1 MRRFRPL
8 TKNRIGSV
16 ASLVSSRRLRAPA
29 AHHGPVLNQ
38 AVEYGSSSQSA
49 IISGFQLSAIFG
61 KPSPAKAAASSNPHR
76 GQALTAFPRVRSSK
90 AFRRRPLYRVD
101 RPRRA
106 GIRNPAR
113 KRPCDS
119 PQIGKSI
126 VEDEPMNELLNALL
140 RMLTAIVCFTPADR
154 PSVRLRPS
162 PGQRLRLGT
171 VPLVAPKL
179 GRLD

>member
-1 MRRFRPL
+1 MSETR
-8 TKNRIGSV
+8 
-16 ASLVSSRRLRAPA
+16 
-29 AHHGPVLNQ
+29 
-38 AVEYGSSSQSA
+38 
-49 IISGFQLSAIFG
+49 
-61 KPSPAKAAASSNPHR
+61 
-76 GQALTAFPRVRSSK
+76 
-90 AFRRRPLYRVD
+90 
-101 RPRRA
+101 
-106 GIRNPAR
+106 R

-119 PQIGKSI
+119 PQMGKSI

-171 VPLVAPKL
+171 VPLVAPKF